1 MGFIPIFITL
11 GGSVL
16 LFILVVRQGIK
27 SKRSQFSQFCTETW
41 AGLQS
46 IKSEGNKSKPDFEE
60 LRKIYLEVKSKLKT
74 EELTQFDN
82 QVRKPFQQAKLIQS
96 QHNLFIAKKPY
107 SFVARLFGY
116 RAI

>member
-27 SKRSQFSQFCTETW
+27 SKRSQYSQFCNETW
-41 AGLQS
+41 IGVQAILS
-46 IKSEGNKSKPDFEE
+46 DESESNPNFEE
-60 LRKIYLEVKSKLKT
+60 LRKKYLEAKLKT
-74 EELTQFDN
+74 KEIAQFDKE
-82 QVRKPFQQAKLIQS
+82 VRKPFQQAKLIQS

-107 SFVARLFGY
+107 SYVARLFGY
-116 RAI
+116 KAI

>member
-27 SKRSQFSQFCTETW
+27 SKRSQFFQFCDDTW
-41 AGLQS
+41 QGIQTL
-46 IKSEGNKSKPDFEE
+46 KSVENKNKSDFEE
-60 LRKIYLEVKSKLKT
+60 LRKNYIDAKSNLKT
-74 EELTQFDN
+74 EELNLFDKE
-82 QVRKPFQQAKLIQS
+82 VRKPFQQAKLIQS